1 LLNFTFFLQFFSIVV
16 FYTCIN
22 NSFKFASPYDLIFL
36 SEGLKPS
43 DKLWS
48 GKGITMYDIL
58 KNCRICP
65 RKCGSDRYEGKGLCG
80 AGPEV
85 LVAKACLHQWEEPCI
100 SGSRGSGTVFFSG
113 CNMKC
118 VFCQNHDISQASSGA
133 LTGKKISTERLAEI
147 MLELQEQGAHNIN
160 LVSPTPYALHI
171 IEAVRKAKEK
181 GLHVPII
188 YNTNGYELE
197 ETIGILKGTVD
208 VYLPD
213 IKYYDDAYSVKYSSI
228 GSYFEHASK
237 AVTAMHNQAGYPE
250 FDKAGMIKKGLIIRH
265 LVLPGLGPDSKRIF
279 QWVRENIGKYAY
291 MSIMCQYTP
300 MYKAFQYKDINR
312 RASLSEYDEVLGYF
326 FEAGLENGFMQG
338 KESAH
343 SSYTPEFDLSGI

>member
-1 LLNFTFFLQFFSIVV
+1 
-16 FYTCIN
+16 
-22 NSFKFASPYDLIFL
+22 
-36 SEGLKPS
+36 
-43 DKLWS
+43 
-48 GKGITMYDIL
+48 MYDIL

-80 AGPEV
+80 AGSEM

-113 CNMKC
+113 CSMKC

-133 LTGKKISTERLAEI
+133 LIGKKISTERLAEI

-213 IKYYDDAYSVKYSSI
+213 IKYYDDLYSVKYSGT
-228 GSYFEHASK
+228 GSYFEYASK

-250 FDKAGMIKKGLIIRH
+250 FDKDGMIKKGLIIRH

-279 QWVRENIGKYAY
+279 QWVRENIGK
-291 MSIMCQYTP
+291 
-300 MYKAFQYKDINR
+300 
-312 RASLSEYDEVLGYF
+312 
-326 FEAGLENGFMQG
+326 
-338 KESAH
+338 
-343 SSYTPEFDLSGI
+343 